1 MFLTIPFHKYYIILM
16 YKFDIQK
23 LIYLISHLEMQSFII
38 LISAFK
44 VKSELKIDDF
54 VWVNIPWDIEFA
66 V

>member
-1 MFLTIPFHKYYIILM
+1 M